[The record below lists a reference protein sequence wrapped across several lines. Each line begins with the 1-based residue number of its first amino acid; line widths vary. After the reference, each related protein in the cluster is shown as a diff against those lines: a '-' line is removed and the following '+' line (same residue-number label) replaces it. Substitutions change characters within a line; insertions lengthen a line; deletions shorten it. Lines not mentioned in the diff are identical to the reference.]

1 MRVCVRVRPLS
12 AREVEAGARPIVSV
26 DGSRVVLGEGA
37 GAHAF
42 AFDAAFAGDA
52 GDVPGDQERVW
63 ASLEPHVVP
72 SALRGFN
79 VSLFAYGQTASGKSH
94 TMFGGP
100 GVRGVIPRYCGALF
114 DALDGDCG
122 SCDVTASVVEL
133 YNESPRD
140 LLSPFRRDADP
151 LRVRDAPTTGCY
163 VEGAKVV
170 RIRTAAELLAL
181 MRLGSRNRTLAAT
194 AMNESSSRAHTARAG
209 AGRGGTFSQRACFA
223 ILGPSRGEHP
233 DVDDLKGGDRSS
245 EDEGRRERPRTGAS
259 KVGEI
264 SHRPFPLPGGHGAP
278 GAGDREFRPAVL
290 DRTPRRPRRFGARGP
305 DARDGRA
312 AGPGERGTSYV
323 TLRREC
329 FTIHA
334 YRRKH
339 PHLEILKRG

>member
-1 MRVCVRVRPLS
+1 MGDSVRVCVRVRPLS

-194 AMNESSSRAHTARAG
+194 AMNES
-209 AGRGGTFSQRACFA
+209 
-223 ILGPSRGEHP
+223 
-233 DVDDLKGGDRSS
+233 
-245 EDEGRRERPRTGAS
+245 
-259 KVGEI
+259 
-264 SHRPFPLPGGHGAP
+264 
-278 GAGDREFRPAVL
+278 
-290 DRTPRRPRRFGARGP
+290 
-305 DARDGRA
+305 
-312 AGPGERGTSYV
+312 
-323 TLRREC
+323 
-329 FTIHA
+329 
-334 YRRKH
+334 
-339 PHLEILKRG
+339 